1 MFSFLGSDVDSEPST
16 SSPSAVPTQEQH
28 VCETCGIR
36 FKSEEALVKHDAIHD
51 WLSNCE
57 DNLDVDMSGVI
68 QSDDFTSTNVNEETD
83 RSYVKQEG
91 QIDDVIQSVSEQGEM
106 INIPE
111 ESYTNDTSSPT
122 DPDTQSSLDA
132 SEDSD
137 CSTTDEGLEIIHR
150 QFISSFTYAENFLT
164 IRLNVHNN
172 VILYIFKLYPINI
185 ILYYLDQ
192 VVSKVR

>member
-16 SSPSAVPTQEQH
+16 SSPPAVPSQDQLTVTEQEQH

-36 FKSEEALVKHDAIHD
+36 CKSEEALVKHDAIHD

-57 DNLDVDMSGVI
+57 DNFDVDMSGDI
-68 QSDDFTSTNVNEETD
+68 QSDDFTSTNANVE
-83 RSYVKQEG
+83 QEG

-106 INIPE
+106 MNIPE

-122 DPDTQSSLDA
+122 DPDTQSSPDA

-137 CSTTDEGLEIIHR
+137 CSTTDEGLEIIDRHL
-150 QFISSFTYAENFLT
+150 ISSCT
-164 IRLNVHNN
+164 
-172 VILYIFKLYPINI
+172 
-185 ILYYLDQ
+185 
-192 VVSKVR
+192 

>member
-1 MFSFLGSDVDSEPST
+1 MFSFLGSDVDSVPYT

-36 FKSEEALVKHDAIHD
+36 CESEEALVKHDAIHD

-57 DNLDVDMSGVI
+57 DNFDVDMSGDI
-68 QSDDFTSTNVNEETD
+68 QSDDFTSTNADVE
-83 RSYVKQEG
+83 QEG

-106 INIPE
+106 MNIPE
-111 ESYTNDTSSPT
+111 ESYTNDTSSIT

-137 CSTTDEGLEIIHR
+137 CSTTDEGLELIHR
-150 QFISSFTYAENFLT
+150 QFISSFT
-164 IRLNVHNN
+164 
-172 VILYIFKLYPINI
+172 
-185 ILYYLDQ
+185 
-192 VVSKVR
+192 